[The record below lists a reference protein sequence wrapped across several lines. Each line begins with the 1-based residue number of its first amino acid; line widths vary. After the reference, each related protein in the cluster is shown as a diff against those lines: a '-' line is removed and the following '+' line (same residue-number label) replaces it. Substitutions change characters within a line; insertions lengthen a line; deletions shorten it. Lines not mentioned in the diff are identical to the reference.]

1 MWHSCSFIL
10 KSLASFCFE
19 HQIITLYPTGPL
31 WFLLVDAASG
41 PFFLLLHTGLLWLFS
56 CCQYAYWQGFEHAS
70 LPIPWSP
77 FHPYPVLDHLKKPVL
92 PRKILEL
99 ASEQGLFSSWNYF
112 KFMNLQL
119 STLLPRELTPPV
131 IQHPWSWQS
140 TNITIFSPSLTLL
153 LSLFP
158 SISSQNSNGLS
169 LALPCLTILT
179 R

>member
-1 MWHSCSFIL
+1 MIYFPSLSCPWPFE
-10 KSLASFCFE
+10 KAS
-19 HQIITLYPTGPL
+19 
-31 WFLLVDAASG
+31 S
-41 PFFLLLHTGLLWLFS
+41 S
-56 CCQYAYWQGFEHAS
+56 
-70 LPIPWSP
+70 
-77 FHPYPVLDHLKKPVL
+77 

-153 LSLFP
+153 ISLFP

-179 R
+179 RQTFTYDWTQFSAPELELCIWWQFRWQGKHFKHRVQIAKFWQVPMIMGLATITVAIIIASPSSVTS